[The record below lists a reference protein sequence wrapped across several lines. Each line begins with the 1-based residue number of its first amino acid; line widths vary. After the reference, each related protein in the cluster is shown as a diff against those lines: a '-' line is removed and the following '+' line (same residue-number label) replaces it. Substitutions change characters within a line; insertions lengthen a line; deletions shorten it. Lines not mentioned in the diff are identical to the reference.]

1 MKLSKEA
8 LSLWGKKSNQD
19 GDEHWL
25 PLVAHMVDTMNVGHW
40 LYNSWLSE
48 GQRSMLTTRICDA
61 EMSKLVSFL
70 CYIHDLGKATP
81 AFQTKESYNHD
92 HQLDEELIHRLVSH
106 SFKKLNDLS
115 LPSRSKSPHARA
127 GEAILERAGLNETIA
142 AIVGG
147 HHGKPQNGDQEEQID
162 VFTSNYYQADNDEE
176 IQQPWKD
183 AQRELIDYGLELA
196 GYEDISEVPPV
207 NQPEAVI
214 LEGLLI
220 MADWL
225 ASSTC
230 LNNEPDKPMFNLIGL
245 DQSFDDLDMKARYQN
260 AISTWAI
267 NDAWIPEEVAN
278 VDDYY
283 EQHFSFK
290 PRQIQAAM
298 EEHVKEA
305 VDPGLVIIEAEM
317 GIGKTEIALTA
328 AEQLAYV
335 TGRTGVYIGLPTQA
349 TTNAMF
355 DRVNSWLTKIAGI
368 EGINPDIKLLH
379 GKAEWNSRY
388 TDLPRAEDIE
398 AEELDA
404 GTVTVNS
411 WFSGK
416 KSILADFAVGTIDNL
431 LLMGLKQKHLFLRHL
446 GFSNKVVIIDEVHA
460 YDMYMQSYLSKALKW
475 LGAYHVP
482 VVILSATLP
491 KEKRNELIKSYI
503 KGKYRRVKKVLQAQ
517 EGWESNRAYPLLSLL
532 DGKELRQYSDF
543 GPKAEP
549 REMQVNY
556 INDEPT
562 EVLAKVN
569 DKIKDGGIAG
579 IIVNTVKRAQEFA
592 GLVGQDCQCLVLHS
606 AFLATDRSRLEK
618 ELQSLIGKKGKRPD
632 KLIVIGTQVL
642 EQSLDIDFDVMFTD
656 IAPIDLLLQ
665 RAGRLHRH
673 KISRPK
679 GLEKRQLYVMK
690 PDSDDYGPANEAVY
704 EKYYLQKTEHF
715 LPQKIQLPNDI
726 SRLVQLVYDEDTDDQ
741 VEKLDEARDKL
752 NVDRNREKSK
762 AESFQINDPVYPAA
776 KNDLYDDTWV
786 EELTIHRWLDRDKG
800 NLDDN
805 QASAAVRDIRE
816 SIEVILLKEI
826 SGEYY
831 LMNGDKVS
839 EMVDKDLAKELI
851 RLPNA
856 VTPNIEQA
864 INILEENT
872 AQAFPDWQG
881 SPWLK
886 GSLAVVLDEHAKG
899 SFNGYKLRYSTET
912 GLSYE
917 KEVDN

>member
-1 MKLSKEA
+1 
-8 LSLWGKKSNQD
+8 
-19 GDEHWL
+19 
-25 PLVAHMVDTMNVGHW
+25 
-40 LYNSWLSE
+40 
-48 GQRSMLTTRICDA
+48 
-61 EMSKLVSFL
+61 
-70 CYIHDLGKATP
+70 
-81 AFQTKESYNHD
+81 
-92 HQLDEELIHRLVSH
+92 
-106 SFKKLNDLS
+106 
-115 LPSRSKSPHARA
+115 
-127 GEAILERAGLNETIA
+127 
-142 AIVGG
+142 
-147 HHGKPQNGDQEEQID
+147 
-162 VFTSNYYQADNDEE
+162 
-176 IQQPWKD
+176 
-183 AQRELIDYGLELA
+183 
-196 GYEDISEVPPV
+196 
-207 NQPEAVI
+207 
-214 LEGLLI
+214 
-220 MADWL
+220 
-225 ASSTC
+225 
-230 LNNEPDKPMFNLIGL
+230 
-245 DQSFDDLDMKARYQN
+245 
-260 AISTWAI
+260 
-267 NDAWIPEEVAN
+267 
-278 VDDYY
+278 
-283 EQHFSFK
+283 
-290 PRQIQAAM
+290 
-298 EEHVKEA
+298 
-305 VDPGLVIIEAEM
+305 
-317 GIGKTEIALTA
+317 
-328 AEQLAYV
+328 
-335 TGRTGVYIGLPTQA
+335 
-349 TTNAMF
+349 MF

-388 TDLPRAEDIE
+388 TNLPRAEDIE
-398 AEELDA
+398 AEELDE

-491 KEKRNELIKSYI
+491 KEKRNSLIQSYFE
-503 KGKYRRVKKVLQAQ
+503 GKYDYEEEMQAD
-517 EGWESNRAYPLLSLL
+517 EGWESNQAYPLLSIL
-532 DGKELRQYSDF
+532 DGKKLQQYNNF
-543 GPKAEP
+543 GVKAEP
-549 REMQVNY
+549 RELQVSY
-556 INDEPT
+556 ISDEPI

-618 ELQSLIGKKGKRPD
+618 KLQRLIGKKGKRPD

-673 KISRPK
+673 QIPRPK

-690 PDSDDYGPANEAVY
+690 PDADDYGPANEAVY

-741 VEKLDEARDKL
+741 VENLEEARDKL

-762 AESFQINDPVYPAA
+762 AESFQINDPVYPDEED
-776 KNDLYDDTWV
+776 DLKDKEWV
-786 EELTIHRWLDRDKG
+786 EDLTIHRWLNRDKG

-831 LMNGDKVS
+831 LMNGDKAS
-839 EMVDKDLAKELI
+839 EKKDNEIAQELI

-856 VTPNIEQA
+856 VTPDIEQA
-864 INILEENT
+864 INTLEENT
-872 AQAFPDWQG
+872 ARAFPDWQG

-886 GSLAVVLDEHAKG
+886 GSLAIVLDEHAKG
-899 SFNGYKLRYSTET
+899 KFNGYMLHYLTDT

>member
-1 MKLSKEA
+1 
-8 LSLWGKKSNQD
+8 
-19 GDEHWL
+19 
-25 PLVAHMVDTMNVGHW
+25 
-40 LYNSWLSE
+40 
-48 GQRSMLTTRICDA
+48 
-61 EMSKLVSFL
+61 
-70 CYIHDLGKATP
+70 
-81 AFQTKESYNHD
+81 
-92 HQLDEELIHRLVSH
+92 
-106 SFKKLNDLS
+106 
-115 LPSRSKSPHARA
+115 
-127 GEAILERAGLNETIA
+127 
-142 AIVGG
+142 
-147 HHGKPQNGDQEEQID
+147 
-162 VFTSNYYQADNDEE
+162 
-176 IQQPWKD
+176 
-183 AQRELIDYGLELA
+183 
-196 GYEDISEVPPV
+196 
-207 NQPEAVI
+207 
-214 LEGLLI
+214 

-230 LNNEPDKPMFNLIGL
+230 LNNDPTKPMFNLIGL
-245 DQSFDDLDMKARYQN
+245 DQGFNDLDMTARYQN

-278 VDDYY
+278 VDEYY

-328 AEQLAYV
+328 AEQLAYA

-388 TDLPRAEDIE
+388 TNLPRAEDIE
-398 AEELDA
+398 AEELDE

-491 KEKRNELIKSYI
+491 KEKRNSLIQSYFE
-503 KGKYRRVKKVLQAQ
+503 GKYDYEEEMQAD
-517 EGWESNRAYPLLSLL
+517 EGWESNQAYPLLSIL
-532 DGKELRQYSDF
+532 DGKKLQQYNNF
-543 GPKAEP
+543 GVKAEP
-549 REMQVNY
+549 RELQVSY
-556 INDEPT
+556 ISDEPI

-618 ELQSLIGKKGKRPD
+618 KLQRLIGKKGKRPD

-673 KISRPK
+673 QIPRPK

-690 PDSDDYGPANEAVY
+690 PDADDYGPANEAVY

-741 VEKLDEARDKL
+741 VENLEEARDKL

-762 AESFQINDPVYPAA
+762 AESFQINDPVYPDEED
-776 KNDLYDDTWV
+776 DLKDKEWV
-786 EELTIHRWLDRDKG
+786 EDLTIHRWLNRDKG

-831 LMNGDKVS
+831 LMNGDKAS
-839 EMVDKDLAKELI
+839 EKKDNEIAQELI

-856 VTPNIEQA
+856 VTPDIEQA
-864 INILEENT
+864 INTLEENT
-872 AQAFPDWQG
+872 ARAFPDWQG

-886 GSLAVVLDEHAKG
+886 GSLAIVLDEHAKG
-899 SFNGYKLRYSTET
+899 KFNGYMLHYLTDT